1 MAIRESSDRSDVV
14 ESSFDHV
21 TLTVGTTPVEV
32 KVGGSRSVSRQIVVI
47 YNEEKNRRLFWGK
60 SDVSATGV
68 NRGFPIEP
76 GQFVSLPF
84 GDIGIFLV
92 GEVSNMTAIIAEV
105 G

>member
-14 ESSFDHV
+14 ESSFDHI
-21 TLTVGTTPVEV
+21 TLTVGTTAIEV

-47 YNEEKNRRLFWGK
+47 YNEEKNRRMFWGGP
-60 SDVSATGV
+60 SVTSSGSS
-68 NRGFPIEP
+68 RGFPIEP

-92 GEVSNMTAIIAEV
+92 GEVSNMTAIVAEV